1 MITVTLFKITTTAE
15 VILVA
20 RNWMTGKA
28 IASPG
33 EDLPYAV
40 TDGMR
45 LVAGEPAAITFVDTE
60 HGNQLIKFN
69 GGIVQTVEQLPD
81 VTEYPSRG

>member
-1 MITVTLFKITTTAE
+1 
-15 VILVA
+15 
-20 RNWMTGKA
+20 
-28 IASPG
+28 
-33 EDLPYAV
+33 
-40 TDGMR
+40 MR